1 MIVVMAASNPTRC
14 SLSIVLYIDDL
25 VIIIAVV
32 RLTVSRLL
40 SIFQGKKYSV
50 LVKIL
55 GLSHNDVMIL
65 ITNTLMSMHKKFI
78 IIIGG
83 GVKINL
89 SSRNTN
95 ATIFKKTDILNISI
109 VSKMF

>member
-25 VIIIAVV
+25 VIIAVV